1 MKTKTFTIA
10 HMHRYQRK
18 IAKLEDGIAKVQQMQ
33 KNGEILSAE
42 KAYNKLCYAYAE
54 TRVLVKGRFE
64 RFELEHKP
72 DVALAELQRVRTAF
86 HEFYKIGESYKV
98 DLTEQKTTTDTLLNQ
113 IEEIFK
119 NAE

>member
-1 MKTKTFTIA
+1 
-10 HMHRYQRK
+10 
-18 IAKLEDGIAKVQQMQ
+18 MQ

-54 TRVLVKGRFE
+54 TRVLIKGRFE
-64 RFELEHKP
+64 RYQLERKP
-72 DVALAELQRVRTAF
+72 EVALAELQRVRTAF
-86 HEFYKIGESYKV
+86 QEFYKIGESYNV
-98 DLTEQKTTTDTLLNQ
+98 DLTEQKSSTDALLSQ